1 VKDVPST
8 DEQRQGGFSLGG
20 VRGRF
25 AEVIERQLDLFLG
38 EHAGLIHDT
47 EAALRAYND
56 ASREEAEERYGDF
69 LDLVETGTDELIE
82 LRETYAA
89 TLDTDA
95 ALEYEAVFNDLAR
108 KRLPRFG
115 LELD

>member
-1 VKDVPST
+1 VEDVPGT
-8 DEQRQGGFSLGG
+8 DEQRQENYSRE

-25 AEVIERQLDLFLG
+25 VDVIERQLDLFVQ
-38 EHAGLIHDT
+38 EHAGLIGDT

-69 LDLVETGTDELIE
+69 LDLVETGTEELTDM
-82 LRETYAA
+82 RDAYAE
-89 TLDTDA
+89 TLDADGA
-95 ALEYEAVFNDLAR
+95 DEYREVFNRLVR